1 MGGAL
6 DVPGNTSPAAEF
18 NSFAD
23 PYAATAILD
32 ASKSGLITLIMAP
45 LDITTP
51 HTIPF
56 LDLIHPDYIP
66 NPDGSLPTPTPTTD
80 ASAPGPLKSFVSAM
94 LVRVRGLQAAFG
106 SADAMEMHDPLAT
119 WYAIAH
125 ASLPLGQTADGWA
138 VEQREFKVERTGEY
152 TRGMC
157 VVDRRGTGCEGEDR
171 TKSDRLKN
179 GLKADAERAQR
190 EERERIEKAARE
202 EKQRKEK
209 EQADKEKKNLPWV
222 IVETPGSE
230 ALRRMVMGRV
240 FGTSV

>member
-6 DVPGNTSPAAEF
+6 DVPGNTSPVAEF

-23 PYAATAILD
+23 PYAASAILD

-56 LDLIHPDYIP
+56 LDLIHSDYIP
-66 NPDGSLPTPTPTTD
+66 TSDGSLPSPTTGD
-80 ASAPGPLKSFVSAM
+80 TAPGPLKSFISAM
-94 LVRVRGLQAAFG
+94 LVRVRGLQASFG
-106 SADAMEMHDPLAT
+106 LADAMEMHDPLAV

-125 ASLPLGQTADGWA
+125 ASLPLGQSAKGWQIK
-138 VEQREFKVERTGEY
+138 QREFKVERMGEC

-157 VVDRRGTGCEGEDR
+157 VIDRRGTGCEGEDR

-179 GLKADAERAQR
+179 GTEAEAERVSKAVR
-190 EERERIEKAARE
+190 EASLRE
-202 EKQRKEK
+202 EKEEAENK
-209 EQADKEKKNLPWV
+209 DKRNLPWV
-222 IVETPGSE
+222 ITHTPGSE
-230 ALRRMVMGRV
+230 VLREMVLGRV
-240 FGTSV
+240 LAQSV